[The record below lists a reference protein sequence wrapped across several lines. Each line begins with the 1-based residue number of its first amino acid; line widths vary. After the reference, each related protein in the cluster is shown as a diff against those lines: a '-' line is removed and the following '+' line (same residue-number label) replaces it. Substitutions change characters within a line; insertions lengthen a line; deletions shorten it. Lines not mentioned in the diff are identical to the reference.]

1 MVNSSVKLFNNELK
15 ASLPHVIDTEH
26 IIFICIFFSWLKK
39 LFMCHQ
45 MANEHEKKQ
54 KAKSSSRQTSVSDF
68 EDALTHTHKIYNNF
82 VFITTQK
89 IK

>member
-1 MVNSSVKLFNNELK
+1 
-15 ASLPHVIDTEH
+15 
-26 IIFICIFFSWLKK
+26 
-39 LFMCHQ
+39 MCHQ